1 MRTLFAL
8 LVIVVMLFVL
18 GKLPF
23 PAKQHPLPPGL
34 AQTASGKGTP
44 DAKAVDAARPT
55 YVTTRECASA
65 IGGGQNCKEVVTVK
79 P

>member
-23 PAKQHPLPPGL
+23 PAKQHPLPPA
-34 AQTASGKGTP
+34 AQQAASGKSTP
-44 DAKAVDAARPT
+44 DTKVAEVPKPT
-55 YVTTRECASA
+55 MITTRECVRT
-65 IGGGQNCKEVVTVK
+65 IFGGQNCKEVVTVK

>member
-23 PAKQHPLPPGL
+23 PGKQHPLPS
-34 AQTASGKGTP
+34 ATQQAAIAKGTS
-44 DAKAVDAARPT
+44 DAKPAEAPKP
-55 YVTTRECASA
+55 VTVRECVRT
-65 IGGGQNCKEVVTVK
+65 IFGGQNCKEVVVTK
-79 P
+79 

>member
-8 LVIVVMLFVL
+8 LVIVAMLFIL

-23 PAKQHPLPPGL
+23 PAKQYPLPPA
-34 AQTASGKGTP
+34 AQQAAGGKGTP
-44 DAKAVDAARPT
+44 DAKAVETARPT

-65 IGGGQNCKEVVTVK
+65 IGGGQNCKEVTTVK